1 MWELAF
7 PTLGTLFLTMLG
19 TTPWE
24 PLRLQEGK
32 LVSPDGQVV
41 PLAWAYHLTDPR
53 EVEEYAGWGFNV
65 AYVDL
70 PFAGTEEELHQLLA
84 ETRRWGLR
92 LVLGLA
98 TVQGVRE
105 RGKVDP
111 EDEEYRREAK
121 SWIQGV
127 VEQFQA
133 IPNLLGWGVQ
143 HAPEA
148 VLEFSEPGFRAA
160 LAAQYGDLAGLSRA
174 WGIPLRAWEEV
185 QVAGVVTADD
195 GQPARFG
202 LPSLDWARYQH
213 QAFRNVLEFWARCI
227 REVDPDHL
235 LFTGRLERYRSLIG
249 VPAEYA
255 VIVPSVDPVRAE
267 PDRDTHNVHGV
278 DIARRGNRFAAVP
291 TLLSG
296 GGGQA
301 VEEQELGQWTLAAF
315 VHGAAGVAYSDWEAL
330 QRNPTRQAGVRRGL
344 DLAWQTGL
352 CLGRSTPTV
361 AVLYEPFGAGDRVQG
376 QVLYGYEAG
385 LVEDEPCG
393 LLAAF
398 KLGMKFGQIDVLG
411 LEDLLQVPLHRY
423 GTLLA
428 PAAFDLPPPAV
439 ERLQE
444 FVAEGGV
451 LVADLGI
458 GCYQRKGRVTG
469 LSWELR
475 RLLGIEEIPVITWF
489 EGEPATSAK
498 KGQEVREKAYQ
509 EAIQRAGILQQKPGN
524 WRCQEAHPL
533 FPSIAPR
540 AYTSGRR
547 EGGAFKGWQAF
558 LVPSPET
565 VRFGRITDY
574 TDPHTG
580 RNWFCGVTIHPYGL
594 GYGVFGSVFLW
605 RDWRPGS
612 LLYEEF
618 HGDVM
623 RNRATLEVVNC
634 DSLFPLPAEFARHE
648 DRLVIYHRG
657 QGRPAA
663 MVRWDDL
670 DRALYPQALNYLT
683 WKIENLPGEL
693 GRTPQSRPPSAA
705 TYTFTNLLFL
715 QLLPESLLVLSPL
728 PLRLTPQGQNIAAQV
743 VEYGPERIVLNVF
756 GEEAPVRPNFQ
767 AGWQV
772 SGGRRTTAILTIDSG
787 LYPIA
792 PGSRHRVEIASQPTQ
807 RWVRE
812 YLLLADHQGRLT
824 LQTELRRDR
833 ITVQPLEATG
843 PFQNPTISSSQ
854 REGSDGDIPQTD
866 HGKQSYPLT
875 GQTGMASH

>member
-7 PTLGTLFLTMLG
+7 PTLFLTLLG
-19 TTPWE
+19 ATPLE
-24 PLRLQEGK
+24 SLRLQEGK
-32 LVSPDGQVV
+32 LVSPDGRVV

-53 EVEEYAGWGFNV
+53 EVEEYAACGFNV

-84 ETRRWGLR
+84 ETQRWGLR

-98 TVQGVRE
+98 TVQGVW
-105 RGKVDP
+105 GKKKVDP
-111 EDEEYRREAK
+111 EDGEYRREARD
-121 SWIQGV
+121 WIQEV
-127 VEQFQA
+127 VERFKA
-133 IPNLLGWGVQ
+133 TPNLLGWGVQ
-143 HAPEA
+143 HGPEA
-148 VLEFSEPGFRAA
+148 LLEFSEPGFRAA
-160 LAAQYGDLAGLSRA
+160 LAAQYGDLARLSQA
-174 WGIPLRAWEEV
+174 WGIPLRSWEEV
-185 QVAGVVTADD
+185 RVASVVAADD
-195 GQPARFG
+195 DQPARFG

-213 QAFRNVLEFWARCI
+213 QAFRNLLEFWAHSI

-249 VPAEYA
+249 VPEEYA
-255 VIVPSVDPVRAE
+255 LIVPSLDPVRAE

-296 GGGQA
+296 GGGEA
-301 VEEQELGQWTLAAF
+301 VKGQELRQWTLAAF

-330 QRNPTRQAGVRRGL
+330 QRNPARQEGVCQGL

-352 CLGRSTPTV
+352 CFGRSTPTV
-361 AVLYEPFGAGDRVQG
+361 AVLYEPFGAGDRVKG
-376 QVLYGYEAG
+376 EILYGYEAG

-439 ERLQE
+439 ERLQD

-475 RLLGIEEIPVITWF
+475 RLLGIEEIPLVTWF
-489 EGEPATSAK
+489 EGEPAAPAR
-498 KGQEVREKAYQ
+498 KGQEEREKAYR
-509 EAIQRAGILQQKPGN
+509 EALQRAGVQQQKPGN

-540 AYTSGRR
+540 AYTSGRK

-558 LVPSPET
+558 VVPSPEA

-574 TDPHTG
+574 TDPRTG
-580 RNWFCGVTIHPYGL
+580 RNWFCGVTVHPYGL

-605 RDWRPGS
+605 RDWRPGY
-612 LLYEEF
+612 LLYDEF
-618 HGDVM
+618 HRDLM
-623 RNRATLEVVNC
+623 RNRATLEVANC
-634 DSLFPLPAEFARHE
+634 ASLFPLPAEFARHE

-657 QGRPAA
+657 QERPPAA
-663 MVRWDDL
+663 VRWDDL

-683 WKIENLPGEL
+683 WKIESLPGGLE
-693 GRTPQSRPPSAA
+693 GTAQSRPLSAA
-705 TYTFTNLLFL
+705 NYTFTNLLFL
-715 QLLPESLLVLSPL
+715 RLLPETLQVLSPL

-743 VEYGPERIVLNVF
+743 VAYGPERIVLDVF
-756 GEEAPVRPNFQ
+756 GEEAPVRPHFQ

-772 SGGRRTTAILTIDSG
+772 SGGRRTVAVLTIDPG
-787 LYPIA
+787 LYPVA
-792 PGSRHRVEIASQPTQ
+792 PASRHRVEIASQPTR

-812 YLLLADHQGRLT
+812 ETLLADSQGRLT
-824 LQTELRRDR
+824 LQTEVRRDR
-833 ITVQPLEATG
+833 ITVQPIEPDG
-843 PFQNPTISSSQ
+843 PSRDQTVSSS
-854 REGSDGDIPQTD
+854 P
-866 HGKQSYPLT
+866 
-875 GQTGMASH
+875 